1 MRRKRDM
8 MRNSRPATN
17 PRPDANPSRTSGI
30 ILLPQRLLLVE
41 LLVIDKRLGILG
53 GDWRFAIGGDPVY
66 GTQDHKFR
74 ITLLCAFALEKSTQD
89 RNVAEAGNFVPDIRD
104 PVIDQT
110 RNYETLTILQLEF
123 GFRFASAQGGN
134 REAGNCQSV
143 GEIQSADFR
152 CDNKVNVAVGHDHR
166 SEFKLHSEFL
176 EGNRDRGKSCP
187 WLDDRKRKLAARQ
200 ETRFLAI
207 DGYEVGFG
215 QNLEKVL
222 TLQGL
227 NHSPKVNVGPEQE

>member
-17 PRPDANPSRTSGI
+17 PRPDASPSRNSGT

-53 GDWRFAIGGDPVY
+53 GDWRFGIGGDPVY
-66 GTQDHKFR
+66 RTQDHEFR

-152 CDNKVNVAVGHDHR
+152 CDNKVNVPLGMITGVNSSFTPNSLKEIVTAVNPAPGWTIG
-166 SEFKLHSEFL
+166 K
-176 EGNRDRGKSCP
+176 GNWP
-187 WLDDRKRKLAARQ
+187 PARKLAFLPLTAMRLGSARIWR
-200 ETRFLAI
+200 RFLLCRASI
-207 DGYEVGFG
+207 TV
-215 QNLEKVL
+215 
-222 TLQGL
+222 
-227 NHSPKVNVGPEQE
+227 PK